1 MDDRRHMTAVE
12 SYGSL
17 RRIRGRSFR
26 AFLWIIMMA
35 LVMAVANPLEAEAA
49 KKKKST
55 KAKTTATAK
64 KKSTGTAKKAST
76 TKKKSSGTAAGKSTG
91 TAARKSSGSS
101 SKKRRSSSRKGSS
114 SRRRSSGAATSG
126 GANWALSAAD
136 VNPDSKGPAVKKKS
150 SKRQI
155 TVERPDL
162 EAIRVATLDPSNPMY
177 FPKLMKKFNR
187 NDTTMTAEEFRHLY
201 LGYMFQE
208 DYDPY
213 RESPYSSV
221 TDSYRNKTSH
231 TKEEID
237 TIRKYAELTLLD
249 NPFDLRQMSF
259 LVHVLKERRKDMSA
273 KIWEYR
279 LEHLLGAI
287 KSTGT
292 GENEENAWFVIYPAH
307 EYDMVQL
314 MGYHAVDADFIEPG
328 FDYLMVE
335 PEEETAKR
343 LRDKVQ
349 KGFYFD
355 VRQIHQQYEMKHPED
370 EDEADE
376 TADAAVDETVTVI
389 GEDPDEIPAEE
400 NLDEI
405 PAEGDPDDLPAEEGD
420 PDEIPAVEEQVP
432 DEIPAD

>member
-1 MDDRRHMTAVE
+1 
-12 SYGSL
+12 
-17 RRIRGRSFR
+17 
-26 AFLWIIMMA
+26 
-35 LVMAVANPLEAEAA
+35 AVANPLEAGAA
-49 KKKKST
+49 KKRRST

-64 KKSTGTAKKAST
+64 KKSTGTAKKTTAKKTTAKKVST
-76 TKKKSSGTAAGKSTG
+76 T
-91 TAARKSSGSS
+91 
-101 SKKRRSSSRKGSS
+101 SKKRRSTSRKSSS
-114 SRRRSSGAATSG
+114 SRRRASSSR
-126 GANWALSAAD
+126 GANWALTAAD
-136 VNPDSKGPAVKKKS
+136 VNPDSQSPEVKVKKS
-150 SKRQI
+150 SKRQ
-155 TVERPDL
+155 VNVVRPDL

-213 RESPYSSV
+213 RESPYASV
-221 TDSYRNKTSH
+221 TDSYRDKTSH

-328 FDYLMVE
+328 YDYLIVE

-355 VRQIHQQYEMKHPED
+355 VRQIHEQYELKHPED
-370 EDEADE
+370 ADE
-376 TADAAVDETVTVI
+376 EEVEIAAAVEGDLDDVPAEAVDVVEAAE
-389 GEDPDEIPAEE
+389 EDPDDIPAEE
-400 NLDEI
+400 E
-405 PAEGDPDDLPAEEGD
+405 DPDD
-420 PDEIPAVEEQVP
+420 IPAAEVEEEESDV
-432 DEIPAD
+432 IPADQR

>member
-1 MDDRRHMTAVE
+1 MIKMKSDLLYSRNNHPCWLRPLLWLLIAVI
-12 SYGSL
+12 L
-17 RRIRGRSFR
+17 I
-26 AFLWIIMMA
+26 
-35 LVMAVANPLEAEAA
+35 AVPADMQAA
-49 KKKKST
+49 KKKRTT
-55 KAKTTATAK
+55 KPKTTATTK
-64 KKSTGTAKKAST
+64 KRATT
-76 TKKKSSGTAAGKSTG
+76 TKKGTTST
-91 TAARKSSGSS
+91 
-101 SKKRRSSSRKGSS
+101 KKRRTS
-114 SRRRSSGAATSG
+114 SRRRTSAVKTSG
-126 GANWALSAAD
+126 GSNWALTAAD
-136 VNPDSKGPAVKKKS
+136 VNPDSKGPASKPKKS
-150 SKRQI
+150 SKRQV
-155 TVERPDL
+155 TVVRPDL
-162 EAIRVATLDPSNPMY
+162 EAIRVATLDPANPMY

-187 NDTTMTAEEFRHLY
+187 NDTTMTADEFRHLY

-213 RESPYSSV
+213 RESPYASV

-292 GENEENAWFVIYPAH
+292 GESEENAWFVIYPAH

-314 MGYHAVDADFIEPG
+314 MGYQAVDADFIESG
-328 FDYLMVE
+328 YDYITVE
-335 PEEETAKR
+335 PEEETLRR

-355 VRQIHQQYEMKHPED
+355 VRQIHEQYELKHPED
-370 EDEADE
+370 SDEEDAVEAD
-376 TADAAVDETVTVI
+376 DAPAE
-389 GEDPDEIPAEE
+389 EDPGDIPAEE
-400 NLDEI
+400 DPDDVPAEEDPDDI
-405 PAEGDPDDLPAEEGD
+405 PAE
-420 PDEIPAVEEQVP
+420 
-432 DEIPAD
+432 